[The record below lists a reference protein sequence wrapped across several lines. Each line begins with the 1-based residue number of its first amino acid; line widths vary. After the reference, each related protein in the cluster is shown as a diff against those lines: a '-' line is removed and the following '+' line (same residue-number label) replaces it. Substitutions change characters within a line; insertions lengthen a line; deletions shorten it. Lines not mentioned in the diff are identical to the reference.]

1 MVAEEGPAPRRQPLV
16 VDRID
21 DGDQPGQ
28 RQGAGEQ
35 GLAAVPGGGDEEE
48 RQAEEQAFLVDQL
61 GGIAQQRRRQLPAE
75 AFLDALGEQ
84 VLQHQPDPADQ
95 HDDRHDPGEAGAV
108 AVDHDEAEDTGGEAG
123 DGDQAR
129 ITRQQGNDE
138 SDQALE
144 TGLPDKHE
152 VGGTQHGKGR

>member
-1 MVAEEGPAPRRQPLV
+1 M
-16 VDRID
+16 
-21 DGDQPGQ
+21 
-28 RQGAGEQ
+28 
-35 GLAAVPGGGDEEE
+35 
-48 RQAEEQAFLVDQL
+48 
-61 GGIAQQRRRQLPAE
+61 
-75 AFLDALGEQ
+75 
-84 VLQHQPDPADQ
+84 
-95 HDDRHDPGEAGAV
+95 